1 MYLKYIRDYL
11 KDFLDNCDQ
20 NKQNLKILNTVL
32 NLLKETII
40 LGLWDEIEDFRRL
53 IPSLVRRILKIDSIN
68 NSKESLR
75 LNKPEKALLIDCK
88 IKTTQIFKYIS

>member
-11 KDFLDNCDQ
+11 KDFLDICDQ
-20 NKQNLKILNTVL
+20 NKENLKILNTVL

-40 LGLWDEIEDFRRL
+40 LGLWDEIEDFHQL
-53 IPSLVRRILKIDSIN
+53 IPSLVRRILKIDSLN

-75 LNKPEKALLIDCK
+75 LNKPEKGLLIDCK
-88 IKTTQIFKYIS
+88 IKAT